1 MGALFNKLKYK
12 IRYGSTVEWY
22 NMLYLM
28 SKRRQKVI
36 PVVKSIEDTI
46 DAILS
51 KNASVSRFGDGEMLI
66 VGGKPIRFQKHTKE
80 LEEKLKEV
88 LQSDHEDH
96 LVCLSDTFE
105 NLDRYTRSAKRFWR
119 THFYLYGYLWDKY
132 LRKDMIYYNTF
143 LTRPYMDYKDKG
155 KCGIWFESLKKIWE
169 ERDVVLIEGQKSRL
183 GYGNDLFSN
192 AGSIKRI
199 LCPPRDAFDCY
210 GQILDAACELD
221 KNHLFLVAL
230 GPTATALAY
239 DLYKKGYQAIDAGHV
254 DIEYEWYRMGAKRK
268 VPIPSKYVNESPGGD
283 KAGSD
288 LDEVYKSEII
298 RIIE

>member
-1 MGALFNKLKYK
+1 
-12 IRYGSTVEWY
+12 
-22 NMLYLM
+22 
-28 SKRRQKVI
+28 
-36 PVVKSIEDTI
+36 
-46 DAILS
+46 
-51 KNASVSRFGDGEMLI
+51 
-66 VGGKPIRFQKHTKE
+66 

-119 THFYLYGYLWDKY
+119 THFYLYGYLWDNY
-132 LRKDMIYYNTF
+132 LKEDKVYYNTF
-143 LTRPYMDYKDKG
+143 LTRPYMDYKDKSR
-155 KCGIWFESLKKIWE
+155 CGIWFESLKKIWDK
-169 ERDVVLIEGQKSRL
+169 RDIVLIEGQKSRL

-192 AGSIKRI
+192 ANSIKRI

-210 GQILDAACELD
+210 GQILDAACDLD

-254 DIEYEWYRMGAKRK
+254 DIEYEWYRMGAQNK

-283 KAGSD
+283 NTGSD
-288 LDEVYKSEII
+288 LDEVYKNEVI